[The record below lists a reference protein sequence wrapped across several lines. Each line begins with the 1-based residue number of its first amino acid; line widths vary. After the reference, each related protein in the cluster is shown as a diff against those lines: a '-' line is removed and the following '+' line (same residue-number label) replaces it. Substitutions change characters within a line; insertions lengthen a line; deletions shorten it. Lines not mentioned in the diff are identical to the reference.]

1 MASPPRT
8 DAELVR
14 GVLLN
19 DYDGEVNP
27 DLSPFV
33 NEATMLVDDLA
44 ARALELG
51 IGVTEG
57 RLQAIESNLAAH
69 FYGMSDRPYTSRSTA
84 GGSGSFDGK
93 TDKGLDATLY
103 GQKAKILDPT
113 GFLASLGQTAE
124 GGSPSVSVRPKVG
137 GFWAGTDFS

>member
-14 GVLLN
+14 GILLN
-19 DYDGEVNP
+19 DYDSEVNP
-27 DLSPFV
+27 DLSPFI

-44 ARALELG
+44 LRAIGLG
-51 IGVTEG
+51 VAVTDG

-113 GFLASLGQTAE
+113 GFLASLGAGAGGGAE
-124 GGSPSVSVRPKVG
+124 GAIRPKVG
-137 GFWAGTDFS
+137 GFWAGTEYN